1 MYAEFV
7 TKVEKRFLHTLD
19 LDTEVI
25 SSSSG
30 DNIFSSPF
38 VKRIMSR
45 EKKGALTPVS
55 GFKDPDIEK
64 AVTALYSTMHD
75 VDSLGIA
82 DR

>member
-7 TKVEKRFLHTLD
+7 TQVTKRFLHTLD

-45 EKKGALTPVS
+45 EKKNALTPVS
-55 GFKDPDIEK
+55 GFKDPDIEREIQLLYGEVR
-64 AVTALYSTMHD
+64 AVGRL
-75 VDSLGIA
+75 
-82 DR
+82 

>member
-7 TKVEKRFLHTLD
+7 TQVTKRFLHTLD

-30 DNIFSSPF
+30 DTVFSSPF
-38 VKRIMSR
+38 VKRIMNR
-45 EKKGALTPVS
+45 EKKSTLTPVS

-64 AVTALYSTMHD
+64 AVAALYSTMHD
-75 VDSLGIA
+75 VGSLEIA
-82 DR
+82 DC

>member
-45 EKKGALTPVS
+45 EKKSALTPVS
-55 GFKDPDIEK
+55 GFKDPDIEREIQL
-64 AVTALYSTMHD
+64 LYSE
-75 VDSLGIA
+75 VRAVG
-82 DR
+82 RP